1 MGGGGM
7 SDGKPVLITFPPYD
21 AGTTDVRSGGKRV
34 GIAVAEFGGHWRAY
48 LFPEATDRRIRTG
61 GEEEVTAG
69 SLAELRR
76 VLRKRVADEGPWWKG

>member
-1 MGGGGM
+1 V

-21 AGTTDVRSGGKRV
+21 TGTTDIRSGGKRV

-48 LFPEATDRRIRTG
+48 LFAEATGRRIREG

-76 VLRKRVADEGPWWKG
+76 VLRERVELKGPWWSA

>member
-1 MGGGGM
+1 VT
-7 SDGKPVLITFPPYD
+7 DAKPVRLTLPSYD
-21 AGTTDVRSGGKRV
+21 RGTTDVRSGGKRV
-34 GIAVAEFGGHWRAY
+34 GIAIAENTGWRAY
-48 LFPEATDRRIRTG
+48 LFAEATSRRIRVG